1 MSEQVSNDTE
11 KKTKKVVKKII
22 VKRVVKRKKAETVP
36 ENMPVVAAAAPE
48 PEPEPEPEPVS
59 PSTVKDPSK
68 ETRSGDTYIDTM
80 DEMTRKAM
88 EIAKDHLESSFNLA
102 KCNGYLSYIDTS

>member
-22 VKRVVKRKKAETVP
+22 VKRVVKRKKAEAVS

-48 PEPEPEPEPVS
+48 PEPAPVA
-59 PSTVKDPSK
+59 PSTVKDLSK
-68 ETRSGDTYIDTM
+68 ETRSGDTYVDTM

>member
-1 MSEQVSNDTE
+1 MSEQVSSETE

-36 ENMPVVAAAAPE
+36 ENMPVVAAAAA

-88 EIAKDHLESSFNLA
+88 VIAKDHLESSFNLA

>member
-1 MSEQVSNDTE
+1 
-11 KKTKKVVKKII
+11 
-22 VKRVVKRKKAETVP
+22 
-36 ENMPVVAAAAPE
+36 
-48 PEPEPEPEPVS
+48 
-59 PSTVKDPSK
+59 VKDPSK

>member
-1 MSEQVSNDTE
+1 MSEQVSIETE

-36 ENMPVVAAAAPE
+36 ENMPVVAAAPE
-48 PEPEPEPEPVS
+48 PEPEPEPELVS

>member
-22 VKRVVKRKKAETVP
+22 VKRVVKRKKAEAVS
-36 ENMPVVAAAAPE
+36 ENMPVVAASE
-48 PEPEPEPEPVS
+48 PEPEPAPVA
-59 PSTVKDPSK
+59 PSTVKDLSK
-68 ETRSGDTYIDTM
+68 ETRSGDTYVDTM

>member
-1 MSEQVSNDTE
+1 MSEQVSIETE

-36 ENMPVVAAAAPE
+36 ENMPVVAAAAA

>member
-1 MSEQVSNDTE
+1 MSEQVSSETE

-36 ENMPVVAAAAPE
+36 ENMPVVAAAAA

>member
-1 MSEQVSNDTE
+1 MSEQVSIETE

-36 ENMPVVAAAAPE
+36 ENMPVVAAAPE
-48 PEPEPEPEPVS
+48 PEPEPETVS
-59 PSTVKDPSK
+59 SSTVKDPSK

>member
-22 VKRVVKRKKAETVP
+22 VKRVVKRKKAEAVS
-36 ENMPVVAAAAPE
+36 ENMPVVAAPE
-48 PEPEPEPEPVS
+48 PEPAPVA
-59 PSTVKDPSK
+59 PSTVKDLSK
-68 ETRSGDTYIDTM
+68 ETRSGDTYVDTM
-80 DEMTRKAM
+80 DAMTRKAM

>member
-22 VKRVVKRKKAETVP
+22 VKRVVKRKKAEAVS
-36 ENMPVVAAAAPE
+36 ENMPVVAAPE
-48 PEPEPEPEPVS
+48 PEPEPAPVA
-59 PSTVKDPSK
+59 PSTVKDLSK
-68 ETRSGDTYIDTM
+68 ETRSGDTYVDTM

-88 EIAKDHLESSFNLA
+88 DIAKDHLESSFNLA

>member
-1 MSEQVSNDTE
+1 MSEQVSIETE

-36 ENMPVVAAAAPE
+36 ENMPVVAAAPE

>member
-1 MSEQVSNDTE
+1 MSEQVSIETE

-36 ENMPVVAAAAPE
+36 ENMPVVAAAAA
-48 PEPEPEPEPVS
+48 PEPEPVS

>member
-1 MSEQVSNDTE
+1 MSEQVSIETE

-36 ENMPVVAAAAPE
+36 ENMPVVAAA
-48 PEPEPEPEPVS
+48 PEPEPEPVS

>member
-1 MSEQVSNDTE
+1 MSEQVSIETE

-36 ENMPVVAAAAPE
+36 ENMPVVAAAA